1 MVFFSYWFRT
11 EHKQCSLRLDSSTLW
26 FTPQKYNSSW
36 RNHYIGEKKLCN
48 TIVINYCFALDFIG
62 YISIPHQTPWQIIFK
77 AIIQRKRQRTKK
89 LWNNHFWNWD
99 TVLLRCSL
107 GIPWTWKYKRTR
119 SDMFLQTWNYLRWQ
133 QIEVFENNWESS

>member
-1 MVFFSYWFRT
+1 MYYYINPWEKGRIVNENIERNANAVQSHFYLSGQKCVKDHKYLELFVVLTNIFRPSLFQNKIWYVVVFFSYWFRT

-62 YISIPHQTPWQIIFK
+62 NISTARQTPWQIIFR
-77 AIIQRKRQRTKK
+77 AII
-89 LWNNHFWNWD
+89 
-99 TVLLRCSL
+99 
-107 GIPWTWKYKRTR
+107 
-119 SDMFLQTWNYLRWQ
+119 
-133 QIEVFENNWESS
+133 